1 MTGSSEF
8 THHSV
13 LGRVFIERKAAAG
26 NFMIPFTGVAEE
38 DMLTMRLIFRLC
50 VFRSRG
56 DGVL

>member
-8 THHSV
+8 THRSV
-13 LGRVFIERKAAAG
+13 IGCVFIEWKAAAG
-26 NFMIPFTGVAEE
+26 NFMIPLTGVAEE
-38 DMLTMRLIFRLC
+38 DMLTMRLVFHLC